1 MPQPFETAW
10 VRAVRP
16 VLRFYPFRKGQVR
29 LSSLLL
35 GGSLSGPY
43 PGPPESIIRAIPHGT
58 VTQCRHGLKLRLQ
71 KDEAFIWPFLFGV
84 YEEPN
89 TWVYNRL
96 IRSGDVVF
104 DVGASYGW
112 YSALFAKLVGT
123 SGQVH
128 AFEPVPQF
136 ASLAADTIALN
147 GLDSIVEL
155 NVSGLG
161 RDIGSFEVYTFS
173 DLPMGHASSTRLGRE
188 DASPHES
195 RVTTLDRYVAQ
206 RAITRVDF
214 LKVDVEGDEL
224 DVFRGGEATLSAA
237 DAPIIAFEVNGECL
251 ADRSLTPSD
260 VQQPLLEFGYGSFW
274 EIVPGGGIQPVAHL
288 GPTARSA
295 DYLAVKGN
303 AKELLDQLA

>member
-1 MPQPFETAW
+1 MRT
-10 VRAVRP
+10 VRP

-29 LSSLLL
+29 LSSVLL

-43 PGPPESIIRAIPHGT
+43 PGPPEPIIRAIPDGV

-71 KDEAFIWPFLFGV
+71 KDAAFIWPFLFGE

-89 TWVYNRL
+89 SRVYSRL
-96 IRSGDVVF
+96 ISPGDVVF

-112 YSALFAKLVGT
+112 YSALFAKLVGE

-147 GLDSIVEL
+147 GLESIVEL

-161 RDIGSFEVYTFS
+161 RDVGGFEVYTFS
-173 DLPMGHASSTRLGRE
+173 DLPMGHASSSRLGRT
-188 DASPHES
+188 DASSHEC
-195 RVTTLDRYVAQ
+195 RMTTLDRYVAQ
-206 RAITRVDF
+206 RGITRVDF

-224 DVFRGGEATLSAA
+224 EVFRGGEAMLSAA
-237 DAPIIAFEVNGECL
+237 DAPIVAFEVNDECL
-251 ADRSLTPSD
+251 CDRSLTPSD
-260 VQQPLLEFGYGSFW
+260 VQRPLLEFGYESFW
-274 EIVPGGGIQPVAHL
+274 EIDPERGLQRVAEASSM
-288 GPTARSA
+288 ARSA
-295 DYLAVKGN
+295 DYLAAKGS
-303 AKELLDQLA
+303 ATELLLEVARSG